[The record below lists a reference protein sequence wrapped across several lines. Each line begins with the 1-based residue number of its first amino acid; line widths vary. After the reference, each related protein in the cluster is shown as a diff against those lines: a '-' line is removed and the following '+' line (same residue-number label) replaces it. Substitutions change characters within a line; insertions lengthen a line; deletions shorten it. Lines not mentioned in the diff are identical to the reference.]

1 MKNYPKELKNSITAR
16 MLPPNNISVPEL
28 VRETGIPKDTLYA
41 WRTKA
46 RKESPPALSIAPRE
60 LSGAEKFN
68 IVLEAASL
76 NEIELGAYCRRKGI
90 FRHMLE
96 AWRETCKQAHSP
108 LATRSKADQA
118 EIRTQKKEI
127 KRLEMELRWK
137 EKALAE
143 TAALLVLQ
151 KKVRFLLQ
159 GSEDEKP
166 VMGSA

>member
-1 MKNYPKELKNSITAR
+1 
-16 MLPPNNISVPEL
+16 
-28 VRETGIPKDTLYA
+28 
-41 WRTKA
+41 
-46 RKESPPALSIAPRE
+46 
-60 LSGAEKFN
+60 
-68 IVLEAASL
+68 
-76 NEIELGAYCRRKGI
+76 
-90 FRHMLE
+90 MLE